1 MGNKL
6 ILFSFLLS
14 VNLMLSQTIKVN
26 DTDFSKGKLGN
37 LQTIKLIDIS
47 KFHGHLCDGLA
58 EGFIALE
65 LGLKQLYPDGIIDR
79 TNTRIVSKS
88 SPCLT
93 DVAIYVSGGRVQY
106 NSFYLDN
113 SIEGMYVVQRIDNL
127 KTIRIKRKPNV
138 KPAIIDEMGDKA
150 IKGELDECKLEEL
163 KKLENDYAK
172 FLLKSNPEDLFSV
185 SAITTFQ
192 WNPKSEM
199 YLKTDILNKEKSNCK
214 IKLY

>member
-1 MGNKL
+1 
-6 ILFSFLLS
+6 
-14 VNLMLSQTIKVN
+14 MLSQSLKVN

-37 LQTIKLIDIS
+37 LQTIKLKDIS
-47 KFHGHLCDGLA
+47 KFHGHLCDGLV

-65 LGLKQLYPDGIIDR
+65 LGLKQLYPDEIMDR

-93 DVAIYVSGGRVQY
+93 DVAIYVSGGRAQY
-106 NSFYLDN
+106 NTFYVDN
-113 SIEGMYVVQRIDNL
+113 SMEGMYVVQRIDNL
-127 KTIRIKRKPNV
+127 KTIIIKRKPNV
-138 KPAIIDEMGDKA
+138 KPAIIDEMGNKA

-185 SAITTFQ
+185 ATITTFQ
-192 WNPKSEM
+192 WSPKSEM
-199 YLKTDILNKEKSNCK
+199 YLKTDIINKEKSNCK
-214 IKLY
+214 IKLN

>member
-1 MGNKL
+1 
-6 ILFSFLLS
+6 
-14 VNLMLSQTIKVN
+14 MLSQTIKVN

-37 LQTIKLIDIS
+37 LQTIKLKDIS
-47 KFHGHLCDGLA
+47 KFHGHLCDGLV

-65 LGLKQLYPDGIIDR
+65 LGLKQLYPNEIIDR

-93 DVAIYVSGGRVQY
+93 DVAIYISGGRIQY
-106 NSFYLDN
+106 NTFYVDN
-113 SIEGMYVVQRIDNL
+113 SIEGMYMVQRTDNL
-127 KTIRIKRKPNV
+127 KTISIKRKPNV

-150 IKGELDECKLEEL
+150 IKGELDECKLKEL

-199 YLKTDILNKEKSNCK
+199 YLKTDILNKKKSNCK